1 MIGQIVRAGVP
12 SVNDLTPPTGDA
24 AEGWNWRQILR
35 PPVKSDERLHWREH
49 LVRGLRPRLRST
61 LLTLLLLVA
70 VPSLVYQLI
79 ADRFG
84 FGGLKFDVDFL
95 LIYCGIVLGYRLR
108 IPFILPIGFTLTIG
122 SFAVM
127 LLIAIGTIYITDVVL
142 IGQYLSFANY
152 WPWRIILPWMGLSL
166 FLVGILYGGLR
177 RVYFGQAYV
186 WPVLLLLPLLGYL
199 GMQQNFRSVTG
210 RNWVTSG
217 AYNLLRI
224 VKASSTY
231 KVSVSKP
238 FPGPTFAGD
247 MAGKPLP
254 SHLMSVGLES
264 LGMFSDPNAQARI
277 FEPFIHTVAD
287 FYDVTVTEHGFKG
300 PTLSGEMRELC
311 GIETEGVPDL
321 SSEAKLRQEC
331 LPAQLRAKGF
341 ATIGIHGNVRQFY
354 NRQRVY
360 PMIGFGKTMFL
371 DDFEETAN
379 AMDICQDVA
388 FDGVCDKAATTAA
401 MKFLAANP
409 RSMAHVMT
417 LRTHFP
423 MAPSDLGDEDCRRW
437 PELKGQA
444 SLCLYANQHAENLRR
459 VGQIITEAEVKP
471 DVLYIYGD
479 HAPPFAMG
487 DLRGFFVPG
496 KVPVLILHLKKSGT
510 AAH

>member
-1 MIGQIVRAGVP
+1 M
-12 SVNDLTPPTGDA
+12 
-24 AEGWNWRQILR
+24 
-35 PPVKSDERLHWREH
+35 
-49 LVRGLRPRLRST
+49 RST
-61 LLTLLLLVA
+61 LLTVLMLIV
-70 VPSLVYQLI
+70 VPSAVYQLI
-79 ADRFG
+79 ANRFG

-95 LIYCGIVLGYRLR
+95 LIYVGIVLGYR
-108 IPFILPIGFTLTIG
+108 IGVPYILPIGFTLTIA

-152 WPWRIILPWMGLSL
+152 WPWRIILPWMALSL
-166 FLVGILYGGLR
+166 LLVGGLYAGLR

-186 WPVLLLLPLLGYL
+186 WPALLLIPVLGYL
-199 GMQQNFRSVTG
+199 GTQQNFRSVNG

-217 AYNLLRI
+217 GYNLLRI

-254 SHLMSVGLES
+254 SHLMSIGLES
-264 LGMFSDPNAQARI
+264 LGTFSDANAQARI
-277 FEPFIHTVAD
+277 VEPFIHTVAD
-287 FYDVTVTEHGFKG
+287 FYDVTVTEHSFKG

-311 GIETEGVPDL
+311 GIEIEGVPDL
-321 SSEAKLRQEC
+321 SSGAKLKEEC
-331 LPAQLRAKGF
+331 LPAQLQAKGY

-371 DDFEETAN
+371 DDFEKTAN

-409 RSMAHVMT
+409 RAFAHVMT

-423 MAPSDLGDEDCRRW
+423 MAPSDLGDGDCRRW
-437 PELKGQA
+437 PELKGES
-444 SLCLYANQHAENLRR
+444 SLCLYANQQAENLRR

-479 HAPPFAMG
+479 HAPPYALG
-487 DLRGFFVPG
+487 ALRGFFVAG
-496 KVPVLILHLKKSGT
+496 KVPVLILHRKNT
-510 AAH
+510 APAAH